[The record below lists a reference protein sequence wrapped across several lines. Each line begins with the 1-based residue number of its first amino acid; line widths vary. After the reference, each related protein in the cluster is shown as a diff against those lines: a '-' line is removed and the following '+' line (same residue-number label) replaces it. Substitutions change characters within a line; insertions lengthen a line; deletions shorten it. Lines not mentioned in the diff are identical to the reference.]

1 MLKMKQN
8 KLKRLYN
15 NEQKQNVLCLLCR
28 AWNRAITIIQKKIKA
43 STNLVPVMTEEQQLQ
58 SQSETLGL
66 QLDAFK
72 MKPF

>member
-15 NEQKQNVLCLLCR
+15 NEQKQNVLCLLCC
-28 AWNRAITIIQKKIKA
+28 AWNRAIAIIQNKIKA
-43 STNLVPVMTEEQQLQ
+43 SANLVPVMTEEQQLQ